1 MIYYSTCNKCTNT
14 NGKIVYLLKR
24 KIADTFVSFLTRSV
38 LNFVVETKQPPL
50 EGRTSY
56 IQRGLKNG
64 GGSKDREGH
73 GGRYLIEYSSHDR
86 CTMSEGNGTVRS
98 FRCRSP
104 HYEAFTVDYYA
115 VSSKSTL
122 SVPSSLFV
130 SLFYPFAFDKY
141 IPLFPPYLVKRTK
154 GGHELCTRPF
164 LIKEN
169 GDQYRCCRFN
179 DLYRNG

>member
-1 MIYYSTCNKCTNT
+1 MDYYSASNKCTDR
-14 NGKIVYLLKR
+14 NGEIVYLLKR
-24 KIADTFVSFLTRSV
+24 KIANTFVSFPTRSV
-38 LNFVVETKQPPL
+38 LNFAVDTKQPPL

-56 IQRGLKNG
+56 IQGGLKNG

-115 VSSKSTL
+115 ASSKSTL
-122 SVPSSLFV
+122 PVPYLSLRPSHSFA
-130 SLFYPFAFDKY
+130 PFAFDKY
-141 IPLFPPYLVKRTK
+141 IPVCFLGYLVKRT
-154 GGHELCTRPF
+154 
-164 LIKEN
+164 
-169 GDQYRCCRFN
+169 
-179 DLYRNG
+179 